1 MRILIIED
9 NKEIQ
14 NSLKIALES
23 EMFYV
28 DTADNGE
35 TGSYLA
41 RTNEY
46 DLILLDN
53 MLPKKAGAEVCQDIR
68 KAGRKTP
75 IILISILSE
84 SEEKV
89 HLLNVGADDYVS
101 KPFSFKELLA
111 RIRAILR
118 RPETVVP
125 EVLSTGD
132 LVLNSRTHEV
142 KRGTK
147 NIYLTKKEYALLE
160 LLIRNCGNIVS
171 RGIIMEHIWDIDGNP
186 FSNTIETHVFNL
198 RKKIEKG
205 KDRLIW
211 NIPGRGYKIS
221 TL

>member
-9 NKEIQ
+9 NKEIR

-28 DTADNGE
+28 DVADDGE
-35 TGSYLA
+35 SGSYLA
-41 RTNEY
+41 RTNDY
-46 DLILLDN
+46 DLIVLDN
-53 MLPKKAGAEVCQDIR
+53 MLPKKAGAEVCYEIR
-68 KAGRKTP
+68 RAGRKTP

-84 SEEKV
+84 SDEKTR
-89 HLLNVGADDYVS
+89 LLDIGADDYVS

-111 RIRAILR
+111 RIRALLR

-132 LVLNSRTHEV
+132 IVLNSRTHEV
-142 KRGTK
+142 KRGSK

-186 FSNTIETHVFNL
+186 FSNTIETHIFNL

-211 NIPGRGYKIS
+211 NVPGRGYKIVS
-221 TL
+221 L